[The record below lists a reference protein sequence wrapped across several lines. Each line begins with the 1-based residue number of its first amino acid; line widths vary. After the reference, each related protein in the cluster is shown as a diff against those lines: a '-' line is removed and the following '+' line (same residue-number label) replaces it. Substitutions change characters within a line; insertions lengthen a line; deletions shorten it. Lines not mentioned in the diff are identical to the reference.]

1 MAMNP
6 KPNLR
11 PRSSMALLLAIA
23 VLLPAAGCKNSSSRA
38 SEQLAKN
45 SSDIQQLDSNLAFDN
60 ITLEQADEQGKLLW
74 KVKATQATYSEDKQ
88 IAQVKLPDGDL
99 YQDGK
104 AIYRVKAQTGEVK
117 QNGEKIVLRG
127 QVVVTDLENKAVLT
141 SEQMEWTPKTS
152 VLIVR
157 QNVKGTHP
165 QVQMAANEARLYDK
179 QDRMELRG
187 KVVATTAN
195 PALQIK
201 SEQLIWQMK
210 DQKIVSATPIEI
222 SRFKNKRI
230 TDVATGNQAE
240 LNLKTK
246 LVTLRQNAQIVMTDP
261 PLQITSNILNWNP
274 NQELLSTDQPVTVV
288 QRQDKILITA
298 NQGQFDLQKRM
309 AFLVGS
315 VRATGQR
322 NQSQLSS
329 DRLRWNM
336 ASREVLS
343 EGNVDYRQ
351 ADPALR
357 ITGPR
362 AVGKLEN
369 QTIVL
374 NGGRV
379 VTEIVPQ

>member
-1 MAMNP
+1 
-6 KPNLR
+6 
-11 PRSSMALLLAIA
+11 MALLLAIA
-23 VLLPAAGCKNSSSRA
+23 VLLPSAGCKNSSSRA

-74 KVKATQATYSEDKQ
+74 KVKATQATYSEDKR

-187 KVVATTAN
+187 KVVATTTN
-195 PALQIK
+195 PDLQIK
-201 SEQLIWQMK
+201 SDQLIWQMK
-210 DQKIVSATPIEI
+210 DQKIISATPIEI

-261 PLQITSNILNWNP
+261 ALQITSNILNWNP

-322 NQSQLSS
+322 NQSQLRS

-351 ADPALR
+351 VDPALH